1 MSELLCI
8 SEIDDDVI
16 FIGKYIR
23 IKNEPILIEDDLYE
37 PKLTPEL
44 MKADTESEKEKAY
57 KNCIIAAEI
66 LKNKKTFVRTVDDLI
81 MTARQS
87 ASRAVLDRDNLLEKR
102 DKLQTHY
109 EESKIK
115 EEMAEAVKKAAER
128 EYEAAFMVTDEAL
141 KAVSEADLEYS
152 AFNDVEETEEH
163 LMEMTDLYTACN
175 EKLEEAQTQYDTVIK
190 FYNENYNNEDE

>member
-66 LKNKKTFVRTVDDLI
+66 LKNKKTFVNLPLCGFKCCDLPC
-81 MTARQS
+81 MER
-87 ASRAVLDRDNLLEKR
+87 VLR
-102 DKLQTHY
+102 
-109 EESKIK
+109 
-115 EEMAEAVKKAAER
+115 
-128 EYEAAFMVTDEAL
+128 
-141 KAVSEADLEYS
+141 
-152 AFNDVEETEEH
+152 
-163 LMEMTDLYTACN
+163 
-175 EKLEEAQTQYDTVIK
+175 
-190 FYNENYNNEDE
+190 